1 MPHERDHS
9 HQASGST
16 LGSFNQ
22 RPILSLSSS
31 ESDSTLLSII
41 SQVEVDHLT
50 SLQPE
55 DASWGQAI
63 IEEEHT
69 SNFQIEEEIW
79 GHVIVEEEQPQVNE
93 VSPRR
98 TTEETKQVSDPNNGE
113 IREQMDDN
121 PHQ

>member
-1 MPHERDHS
+1 
-9 HQASGST
+9 
-16 LGSFNQ
+16 L
-22 RPILSLSSS
+22 
-31 ESDSTLLSII
+31 DSTLLSII
-41 SQVEVDHLT
+41 SQVEVDHST

-69 SNFQIEEEIW
+69 SKFQIEEEIW
-79 GHVIVEEEQPQVNE
+79 GHAIVEEEQPQVNE

-98 TTEETKQVSDPNNGE
+98 TTEETKQVIDPNNGE
-113 IREQMDDN
+113 SREQMDDN